1 MERLHWPRLLA
12 VVVVSFLCVQDVWAD
27 RFTGRV
33 VKIVD
38 GDTIHVLDSGRN
50 LYKIRLAG
58 IDAPES
64 GQDFGRVSREH
75 LAGLV
80 AGKTITVEWYKR
92 DRYGRMVG
100 KILLDGQD
108 MNLRQVGAGLA
119 WHYKK
124 YSSEQSPDDRVQY
137 ADAETVARKE
147 RLGLWRD
154 INPVP
159 PWDYRRMKAIR

>member
-1 MERLHWPRLLA
+1 
-12 VVVVSFLCVQDVWAD
+12 VVVSYLCVQDVWAD
-27 RFTGRV
+27 TFAGRV
-33 VKIVD
+33 VKVFD
-38 GDTIHVLDSGRN
+38 GDTIHVLDGVRN
-50 LYKIRLAG
+50 LHKIRLAG

-64 GQDFGRVSREH
+64 GQAFGRVSREH
-75 LAGLV
+75 LAGLI

-92 DRYGRMVG
+92 DRYERMVG

-108 MNLRQVGAGLA
+108 MNLRQVSAGLA

-159 PWDYRRMKAIR
+159 PWDYRRMKAMR